1 MLGLGIASL
10 LNGLNAGRTIRERLI
25 GASPPECN
33 HNTQVIHTA
42 GQPSDGTHLGGAVT
56 DTSAV
61 S

>member
-10 LNGLNAGRTIRERLI
+10 LNGLNAGRTIRIRPI
-25 GASPPECN
+25 GASTLECN

-56 DTSAV
+56 DKRIV
-61 S
+61 L